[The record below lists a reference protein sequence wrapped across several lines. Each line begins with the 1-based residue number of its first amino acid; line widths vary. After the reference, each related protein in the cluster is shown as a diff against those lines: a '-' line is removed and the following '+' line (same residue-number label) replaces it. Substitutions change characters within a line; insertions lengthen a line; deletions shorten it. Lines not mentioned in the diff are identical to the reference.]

1 METLRFDRIH
11 STKYSVRSSYSDIHD
26 ILRSRSGLKRRCQQL
41 QPCQPARQ
49 QCHLTKRRG
58 KKREAR
64 LSQLSLLCDSSG
76 AMVAH
81 AKTPSAHPF
90 SSTRIDLVGLPQPV
104 PHTDKLPM
112 ARHGRKAMAGGCAN
126 GHAQWLGS
134 PEPGAQQ
141 LKHEVKRKP
150 PLQEDVCYRLMIHK
164 PASCRVKTG
173 RWVPNLSPEK
183 CLLHGMALP
192 GTSTPSI
199 RPSGSLAS
207 PSMSLGADN
216 TLEHPCRRRHPS

>member
-1 METLRFDRIH
+1 MPTTPTLSTCPATMPSDETAWKEERSAAFSTQPPLRFEWRH
-11 STKYSVRSSYSDIHD
+11 
-26 ILRSRSGLKRRCQQL
+26 GC
-41 QPCQPARQ
+41 PRQ
-49 QCHLTKRRG
+49 DTIG
-58 KKREAR
+58 
-64 LSQLSLLCDSSG
+64 
-76 AMVAH
+76 
-81 AKTPSAHPF
+81 TPF